1 MSLINTLGAIGEGYN
16 KGRDALMKEET
27 QKRENAIKDFQI
39 KKLQREEAADQRWLP
54 VSKLWP
60 KYQEMPETMGF
71 MKNLAGENG
80 LEGDIKEV
88 GGNIYMRQGAAKEL
102 MTMIALQTD
111 LQEKQNKAIESDMS
125 AKYIRLKQ
133 QAGTGKNAEG
143 KPLKPEEL
151 ESLNKELRSTEEVIG
166 GILQLRKTA
175 EMKIKLMEQ
184 QAKGRETKPN
194 QFRDTQTNELVNSDK
209 NNRFWKANSGE
220 EYTGNTANLK
230 PVAEESAANV
240 RAVPTSVTINK
251 VGGGEKTYKPSN
263 IEIMRKNPKGV
274 VEREVV
280 DRNSADYGKKVK
292 EGWAAASKPRYE
304 DPDDDDSGTMK
315 WK

>member
-151 ESLNKELRSTEEVIG
+151 ESLNKELQSTEEVIG

-175 EMKIKLMEQ
+175 EMKMKLMEQ

-194 QFRDTQTNELVNSDK
+194 QFRNTKTNELVNSDK
-209 NNRFWKANSGE
+209 NNQFWNANTNE
-220 EYTGNTANLK
+220 PYTGNTADLK
-230 PVAEESAANV
+230 PVAEESAMNV
-240 RAVPTSVTINK
+240 RQVPVTVIRE
-251 VGGGEKTYKPSN
+251 GGGTKAYKPSN
-263 IEIMRKNPKGV
+263 IEIARKTPQGTL
-274 VEREVV
+274 ERDVV
-280 DRNSADYGKKVK
+280 DRNSTDYQKKVR
-292 EGWAAASKPRYE
+292 EGWAAVNKSKVE
-304 DPDDDDSGTMK
+304 TDDDEIDWNRGK
-315 WK
+315 

>member
-151 ESLNKELRSTEEVIG
+151 ESLNKELQSTEEVIG

-175 EMKIKLMEQ
+175 EMKMKLMEQ
-184 QAKGRETKPN
+184 QARGRETKPN
-194 QFRDTQTNELVNSDK
+194 QFKDTTTGELVNSDK
-209 NNRFWKANSGE
+209 NNQFWKANTNE
-220 EYTGNTANLK
+220 AFTGNTANLK
-230 PVAEESAANV
+230 PVAEESAMNV
-240 RAVPTSVTINK
+240 RQVPVTVIRE
-251 VGGGEKTYKPSN
+251 GGGEKTYKPSN
-263 IEIMRKNPKGV
+263 IEIARKTQKGTI
-274 VEREVV
+274 ERDVV
-280 DRNSADYGKKVK
+280 DRNSPDYQKKVR
-292 EGWAAASKPRYE
+292 EGWAAVNKSKVE
-304 DPDDDDSGTMK
+304 TDDDEIDWNRGK
-315 WK
+315 